1 MNVKRVQF
9 DSLVRTNKIIKF
21 LLAKIDICTAKA
33 LKGRL
38 QMRAFS
44 TPCTLKAAAS
54 YSVVTKPPTAQ
65 TEHPSP
71 SRLRA
76 RMAGAADGKSPCELP
91 NI

>member
-1 MNVKRVQF
+1 
-9 DSLVRTNKIIKF
+9 
-21 LLAKIDICTAKA
+21 
-33 LKGRL
+33 
-38 QMRAFS
+38 MRAFS

-65 TEHPSP
+65 TEDPSP